1 MVNFNPDLAAEVVEL
16 LEQGE
21 VFLGS
26 ARLKTLAREAQLEAC
41 CQAQCAENCDHCS
54 ISYNDSVLALRQL
67 LADAKTAPF
76 GQAYGE
82 IFPKF
87 ICIASKAFKGIELPP
102 QEIQDGNTGSEPRSE
117 QSSAQDPSGSK
128 LSRRSRGD
136 DR

>member
-26 ARLKTLAREAQLEAC
+26 ARLKALTREAQLEAC
-41 CQAQCAENCDHCS
+41 CQAPCAENCDHCS

-76 GQAYGE
+76 GQAYEE

-102 QEIQDGNTGSEPRSE
+102 QESQDGNTGSESRSE
-117 QSSAQDPSGSK
+117 QSSAQD
-128 LSRRSRGD
+128 LSRS
-136 DR
+136 